1 MKRTLGRIAAFIM
14 GVALMMADKWM
25 LRGNEQE
32 LEPPAATYSLLNYLP
47 TLTHAQAR
55 RPLLA
60 PEMILYYIRLA
71 CSTDVVVPLIII
83 VSFVTPA

>member
-25 LRGNEQE
+25 LRGN
-32 LEPPAATYSLLNYLP
+32 LNLTYFN
-47 TLTHAQAR
+47 
-55 RPLLA
+55 PLLA
-60 PEMILYYIRLA
+60 PEVTARIEMILYYIRLA

-83 VSFVTPA
+83 VSL